1 MNQIAAKLQRPF
13 KQIINESEILNL
25 NKGLQSYLKKMLKI
39 KIKIENR
46 GAFQAD

>member
-1 MNQIAAKLQRPF
+1 MNQIAVKLQRPF

-25 NKGLQSYLKKMLKI
+25 NQELKNNPKKMLKI
-39 KIKIENR
+39 KIKIKNR